1 MGGNLAYENKP
12 WDEMINGQVI
22 MMSPRPSIN
31 HNRIS
36 GNIYRVFANFLDGKT
51 CEAFGDGVDLYLTDK
66 DRFIPDGMIVCHRNI
81 IQKDGIHGTP
91 DLVVEILSPSTA
103 RNDRKHKK
111 DVYEAAG
118 VREYWIVEPETKS
131 VEVYLL
137 RDGKLELDEI
147 YSIYP
152 DYLLN
157 KMTDDEKA
165 AIITKFHCSLFPNLT
180 ISLDDIFSNT
190 F

>member
-1 MGGNLAYENKP
+1 MERNFPYQAET
-12 WDEMINGQVI
+12 WAEMIDGKIVA
-22 MMSPRPSIN
+22 MSPRPSIN

-36 GNIYRVFANFLDGKT
+36 GNIYRMFANFLDGKT

-66 DRFIPDGMIVCHRNI
+66 DRFVPDGMIVCHRDF
-81 IQKDGIHGTP
+81 IQKDGIHGVP

-111 DVYEAAG
+111 NVYEAAG

-137 RDGKLELDEI
+137 KDGRLELDEI

-152 DYLLN
+152 DYLLA

-165 AIITKFHCSLFPNLT
+165 AIMTEFHCSLFDDLT
-180 ISLDDIFSNT
+180 ILLDDVFSGT

>member
-1 MGGNLAYENKP
+1 MSDNLANQEEP
-12 WDEMINGQVI
+12 RDEMLNGKVVL
-22 MMSPRPSIN
+22 MSPRPSIN
-31 HNRIS
+31 HYRIS
-36 GNIYRVFANFLDGKT
+36 GNIYTIFRSYLKGKT
-51 CEAFGDGVDLYLTDK
+51 CEAFGDGVDLYLTDI
-66 DRFIPDGMIVCHRNI
+66 DRFVPDGMIVCNKNFI
-81 IQKDGIHGTP
+81 KKDGIHGAP

-103 RNDRKHKK
+103 RNDRGHKK
-111 DVYEAAG
+111 RVYEAVG

-137 RDGKLELDEI
+137 KDGKLELDEI

-152 DYLLN
+152 DYLLA

-165 AIITKFHCSLFPNLT
+165 ALPTEFYCSLFNDLT
-180 ISLDDIFSNT
+180 ISLDEIFVNV